1 MAGVTAFVAAGKVA
15 GVTAFVAAGVTGAGI
30 AFVAA
35 GKVAG
40 IAFVAAGVTVAGI
53 AFVADLVTGAGG
65 IVALSCTKGS
75 FNESLNPLASGPKG
89 CNGLRTG
96 LTPSGDNKSCWAIGC
111 PRKNLPTSITPCFI
125 CRLFGVLPLPSASF
139 LSTLGCILAIQA
151 ANSFRANSLFKSSL
165 LLSKRLRTGI
175 LSGIDRASNATGV
188 MGCGA
193 VTGASSTTSV
203 FRAITGAR
211 GLISFP
217 NKSSGCLRCGVWGC
231 GPVLKSISPCAAGVP
246 LRNLLTC
253 NWDSTGALAA

>member
-1 MAGVTAFVAAGKVA
+1 M
-15 GVTAFVAAGVTGAGI
+15 
-30 AFVAA
+30 
-35 GKVAG
+35 
-40 IAFVAAGVTVAGI
+40 
-53 AFVADLVTGAGG
+53 AGG

-75 FNESLNPLASGPKG
+75 FRESLNPLASGPKG